1 MKACLKGGTHGGNAA
16 FLFANFSGTRWG
28 IGGMEHLRY
37 AGESYLADCRF
48 KKMEWKG
55 LNLKR
60 ASFFHTPLKGMDL
73 RGNEIEGIVLSEGK
87 KGSCGER

>member
-1 MKACLKGGTHGGNAA
+1 MQ
-16 FLFANFSGTRWG
+16 
-28 IGGMEHLRY
+28 
-37 AGESYLADCRF
+37 ESYLADCRF

-73 RGNEIEGIVLSEGK
+73 RGNEIEGIVLSE
-87 KGSCGER
+87 

>member
-1 MKACLKGGTHGGNAA
+1 MQ
-16 FLFANFSGTRWG
+16 
-28 IGGMEHLRY
+28 
-37 AGESYLADCRF
+37 ESYLADCRF

-73 RGNEIEGIVLSEGK
+73 RGNEIEGIVLSEEKVSQFGLEAETRLHEV
-87 KGSCGER
+87 GFASNRASAMAR